1 MREAAMS
8 RYRLS
13 VVVVAFNMEREL
25 PRTIRSLSPVV
36 QRDLAADDYE
46 IIVVDNGSAEP
57 VDVDRCRQWGGN
69 VRVYHRTNAA
79 VSPAVA
85 INAGLALAEGELIGV
100 MIDGARMASPGLLSA
115 SLRAARLHARPAIA
129 SLGFHLGPDVQY
141 RSVHKGYDQR
151 AEDAL
156 LAGIDWP
163 TDGYRLFDISVF
175 AGSSGQGWFRP
186 IGESN
191 ALFLS
196 RLMWQELG
204 GYDERFVSPGGGMIN
219 LDTYVRACELPDSQ
233 LVILLGEGTFHQVHG
248 GVATNARTSLWD
260 DFHAEYVSVK
270 GKPFAPPAAR
280 PWYFGEVDPC
290 VLKSIELSVRLA
302 KRRHGLAQFIAPMV
316 TRLHDPTRSLIWRR
330 LWRTR
335 NRTPA

>member
-1 MREAAMS
+1 MS

-25 PRTIRSLSPVV
+25 PRTIQSLSPVV
-36 QRDLAADDYE
+36 QRDLAGDDYE

-57 VDVDRCRQWGGN
+57 VDVGRCSQWGGN
-69 VRVYHRTNAA
+69 VRVHRMTNAA
-79 VSPAVA
+79 VSPAAA

-115 SLRAARLHARPAIA
+115 SLRAARLHARPVVA
-129 SLGFHLGPDVQY
+129 SLGFHLGPDVQN
-141 RSVHKGYDQR
+141 RSVHEGYDQR

-156 LAGIDWP
+156 LAGISWP
-163 TDGYRLFDISVF
+163 TDGYQLFDISVF
-175 AGSSGQGWFRP
+175 GVSSKEGWFRP
-186 IGESN
+186 ISESN
-191 ALFLS
+191 ALFLF
-196 RLMWQELG
+196 RGMWQELG
-204 GYDERFVSPGGGMIN
+204 GYDERFVSPGGGLVN

-248 GVATNARTSLWD
+248 GVATNARISRVFR
-260 DFHAEYVSVK
+260 DFHAEYVRVR

-280 PWYFGEVDPC
+280 PWHFGEVDRC
-290 VLKSIELSVRLA
+290 ALTSIELSARLA
-302 KRRHGLAQFIAPMV
+302 KRRRRPAQFKAAMA
-316 TRLHDPTRSLIWRR
+316 TRLYDPTRPRIWRL

-335 NRTPA
+335 NRTLS